1 MLPSKLPINLTDK
14 FGKFSERR
22 APHIIAQMN
31 DVHIKCVKAFGE
43 FVWHKHDETDE
54 LFFIHKGELTIQYR
68 DGDVHLRAGDL
79 HVVRRGLE
87 HRPVAKEECEVV
99 LIEPA
104 GTVNTGN
111 AGGEMTAHVEPWI

>member
-68 DGDVHLRAGDL
+68 DGDVHLRTGDL

>member
-1 MLPSKLPINLTDK
+1 
-14 FGKFSERR
+14 
-22 APHIIAQMN
+22 
-31 DVHIKCVKAFGE
+31 
-43 FVWHKHDETDE
+43 
-54 LFFIHKGELTIQYR
+54 LTIQYR
-68 DGDVHLRAGDL
+68 DGDVHLRTGDL